1 MVQDLRSK
9 DYGGV
14 MKIYFERSGGFMGM
28 NMATEVDTE
37 SLSPEEAD
45 QLQGLLNTNSFFEL
59 PAQLMSSTPGADQF
73 SYKLTVEVAGRKK
86 TVEIGDTAVPEMLQP
101 LLRRLTTMA
110 RSRSN

>member
-37 SLSPEEAD
+37 SLSPEEAN
-45 QLQGLLNTNSFFEL
+45 QVEAMINTNSFFEL
-59 PAQLMSSTPGADQF
+59 PAQLMSSIPGADQF
-73 SYKLTVEVAGRKK
+73 KYKLTVEVAGRKK
-86 TVEIGDTAVPEMLQP
+86 TVEIGDTAVPDILQP